1 MSSPRIDPRQTVND
15 VLLKY
20 PAAISALNA
29 FGIDAC
35 CGGAKSL
42 SEVAERH
49 KIDLAALLRAIEE
62 KAA

>member
-1 MSSPRIDPRQTVND
+1 MSSSRIDPQDTVND
-15 VLLKY
+15 ILLKY

-42 SEVAERH
+42 AEVTARH

-62 KAA
+62 KVA